1 MNHIFRPCG
10 GTSHFGSGTLGLFK
24 PIAERNIIMYSIK
37 LYRQLEAKG
46 YDIGMLVIS
55 FYRLLLNILYT
66 YLGLKQCGSL
76 NLAQTKDRMI
86 ALKRR
91 IAYNSPT
98 GLHCEV
104 YTFLI

>member
-1 MNHIFRPCG
+1 MN
-10 GTSHFGSGTLGLFK
+10 
-24 PIAERNIIMYSIK
+24 SIK

-46 YDIGMLVIS
+46 YDIGMLPFIS
-55 FYRLLLNILYT
+55 YNGLLLNPLCVP
-66 YLGLKQCGSL
+66 LGLKQCGSL

-104 YTFLI
+104 NTFLI

>member
-1 MNHIFRPCG
+1 MTTYVQAFLRFVHNIV
-10 GTSHFGSGTLGLFK
+10 K
-24 PIAERNIIMYSIK
+24 PW
-37 LYRQLEAKG
+37 
-46 YDIGMLVIS
+46 DI
-55 FYRLLLNILYT
+55 LNIMIV

-76 NLAQTKDRMI
+76 NLAQTKERMI

-104 YTFLI
+104 SD

>member
-1 MNHIFRPCG
+1 M
-10 GTSHFGSGTLGLFK
+10 
-24 PIAERNIIMYSIK
+24 
-37 LYRQLEAKG
+37 
-46 YDIGMLVIS
+46 
-55 FYRLLLNILYT
+55 
-66 YLGLKQCGSL
+66 YLGLRQCGSL

-104 YTFLI
+104 KYFFLLLLYIYYYLMDLFILT